1 MPEKE
6 LSTLR
11 NVLEEI
17 SKELRGIE
25 KLKDTYEKTAY
36 KEIRL
41 RNKITS
47 LIKKEAKLSEQREK
61 LRKEIAS
68 ARLGRVKNI
77 KEELKSI

>member
-25 KLKDTYEKTAY
+25 KLKDT
-36 KEIRL
+36 
-41 RNKITS
+41 
-47 LIKKEAKLSEQREK
+47 
-61 LRKEIAS
+61 
-68 ARLGRVKNI
+68 
-77 KEELKSI
+77 